1 MLEMIIR
8 EQPESRVQTIVEDPS
23 EGSGHMQICHPAP
36 FDGLLT
42 PNYSLGDKVNQ
53 GDVLGAVRSI
63 DGDQCQELI
72 AGQSGT
78 LIVLHTF
85 SMVREGDATFV
96 IA

>member
-1 MLEMIIR
+1 
-8 EQPESRVQTIVEDPS
+8 
-23 EGSGHMQICHPAP
+23 MQICHPAP

-53 GDVLGAVRSI
+53 GDVLGTVCTI
-63 DGDQCQELI
+63 DGTQCQELI